1 MKNPIVAR
9 TNCTVE
15 VFWIN
20 SLSSKE
26 DFNFEIS
33 LKIKI
38 FPSTI
43 PAYDAKKAGH
53 KIIKAKPPES

>member
-1 MKNPIVAR
+1 MKNPIVAK
-9 TNCTVE
+9 TNCIVE

-33 LKIKI
+33 LNIKI
-38 FPSTI
+38 FPSKI
-43 PAYDAKKAGH
+43 RASEKKNAGY
-53 KIIKAKPPES
+53 KIIKANPAES